1 VTPTAPTTEHPC
13 PILRRVRRRAKKSFH
28 VSCGCDVGGAPLV
41 TCEDA
46 DVAFRTMILLG
57 KVRRVAIELVCDCEA
72 LLDRVHV
79 EKEAV
84 AAEMG
89 AMIAGG

>member
-1 VTPTAPTTEHPC
+1 
-13 PILRRVRRRAKKSFH
+13 
-28 VSCGCDVGGAPLV
+28 
-41 TCEDA
+41 
-46 DVAFRTMILLG
+46 MILLG

-79 EKEAV
+79 EKKAV